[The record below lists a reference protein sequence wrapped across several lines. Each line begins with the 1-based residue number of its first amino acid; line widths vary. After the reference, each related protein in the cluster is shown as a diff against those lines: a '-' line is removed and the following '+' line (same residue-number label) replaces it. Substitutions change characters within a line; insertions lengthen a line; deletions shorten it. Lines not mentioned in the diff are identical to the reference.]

1 MWVVI
6 TGASAGLGADF
17 ARLFAAD
24 GHPLVLV
31 ARRRERLEELA
42 ASLPTETRIFVQD
55 LAQPQA
61 AARVNAF
68 LDEQG
73 IEPEV
78 LVNNAGFGLRGAFA
92 ELDRERQL
100 EMVRLNALVATD
112 LMRRLL
118 PGMIARGRGGV
129 LNVASLAGF
138 QPGPN
143 MGVYYATKAYLLHL
157 SEAVAEETRGTGVT
171 VSAFCPGPV
180 ATEFSDVAGLGNPA
194 AYGFWTMS
202 SGKSAR
208 LGYRGFRRGRT
219 VIVPGV
225 VPRIARF
232 LNWIVPRCW
241 VRRIVGKMQ

>member
-1 MWVVI
+1 MWAVI

-24 GHPLVLV
+24 GYSTVLV

-42 ASLPTETRIFVQD
+42 RSLPTESRVLDLD
-55 LAQPQA
+55 LAAPGA
-61 AARVNAF
+61 AERLLGF
-68 LDEQG
+68 LAEQG

-100 EMVRLNALVATD
+100 EMIRLNAAAAAE
-112 LMRRLL
+112 LMHRVL
-118 PGMIARGRGGV
+118 PGMVARGRGGV

-143 MGVYYATKAYLLHL
+143 MGVYYATKAFLLHL

-180 ATEFSDVAGLGNPA
+180 KTEFSDVAGLGNPM

-202 SGKSAR
+202 SPKAAR

-219 VIVPGV
+219 VVVPGV
-225 VPRIARF
+225 VPKIARV
-232 LNWIVPRCW
+232 LNWLTPRCW
-241 VRRIVGKMQ
+241 VRRLVGRMQ

>member
-24 GHPLVLV
+24 GHPLVLI
-31 ARRRERLEELA
+31 ARRRERLEALA
-42 ASLPTETRIFVQD
+42 ESLPTETRVLVQD
-55 LAQPQA
+55 LAHPQA
-61 AARVNAF
+61 AAKVTAY
-68 LDEQG
+68 LEDQK
-73 IEPEV
+73 ISPDV

-92 ELDRERQL
+92 QLDRERQL
-100 EMVRLNALVATD
+100 EMIRLNVSAAAD

-118 PGMIARGRGGV
+118 PGMIERKSGGV

-143 MGVYYATKAYLLHL
+143 MAVYYATKAFLLHL
-157 SEAVAEETRGTGVT
+157 SEGVAEEVRDSGVT

-180 ATEFSDVAGLGNPA
+180 ATEFSEVAGLGNPV

-202 SGKSAR
+202 SEKSAR
-208 LGYRGFRRGRT
+208 LGYRGFKRGKT
-219 VIVPGV
+219 IIVPGV
-225 VPRIARF
+225 VPKIANF
-232 LNWIVPRCW
+232 LNWLVPRCW
-241 VRRIVGKMQ
+241 VRKIVGKMQ

>member
-6 TGASAGLGADF
+6 TGASSGLGADF

-24 GHPLVLV
+24 GHSIVLV

-42 ASLPTETRIFVQD
+42 EALPTKTRVFVQD

-61 AARVNAF
+61 PARVTAY

-73 IEPEV
+73 IVPDV
-78 LVNNAGFGLRGAFA
+78 LVNNAGFGLRGTFA

-100 EMVRLNALVATD
+100 EMVRLNALAATD

-118 PGMIARGRGGV
+118 PAMIERDRGGV

-143 MGVYYATKAYLLHL
+143 MGVYFATKAYLLHL

-180 ATEFSDVAGLGNPA
+180 ATEFGDVAGLGNPA

-202 SGKSAR
+202 SEKAAR
-208 LGYRGFRRGRT
+208 LGYRGFLRGRT

-225 VPRIARF
+225 VPKFARV
-232 LNWIVPRCW
+232 LDWLMPRPW
-241 VRRIVGKMQ
+241 VRRVVGKMQ